1 MRQSVAFRFAPEAY
15 QEILGEVSFVMPS
28 AFSHA
33 VASVAIGRAYT
44 TRPLPLRFWVLS
56 GVCAVA
62 PDVDVLAN
70 RFGFDYT
77 TMLGHRG
84 LTHSLFFALALSG
97 LVVLLFFRKRVEGM
111 ISRLALLGLFFAAT
125 ASHSVL
131 DAMVDGTL
139 GVAFFAPFS
148 PTRFFLPWRPIVSSP
163 IGLAF
168 FSSAG
173 TTTIVNE
180 FVWVWIPSLIVIL
193 APWLHSRFVQ
203 KRTPQRP
210 FEIQPDS

>member
-1 MRQSVAFRFAPEAY
+1 
-15 QEILGEVSFVMPS
+15 MPS

-33 VASVAIGRAYT
+33 VASIALGRAYT

-56 GVCAVA
+56 SVCAVA
-62 PDVDVLAN
+62 PDIDVLAN
-70 RFGFDYT
+70 RFGFDHT

-84 LTHSLFFALALSG
+84 LTHSLFFAMALSG
-97 LVVLLFFRKRVEGM
+97 LVVLIAFRKPVSGM
-111 ISRLALLGLFFAAT
+111 MSRIALFVFVFAAT

-139 GVAFFAPFS
+139 GVAFLAPFS
-148 PTRFFLPWRPIVSSP
+148 ATRFFLPWRPIVSSP

-173 TTTIVNE
+173 ATTILNE
-180 FVWVWIPSLIVIL
+180 FVWVWIPSVIVIL
-193 APWLHSRFVQ
+193 APWLRNRFLRNREADQIYADTLRRERLLSRDYVS
-203 KRTPQRP
+203 
-210 FEIQPDS
+210 EAE

>member
-1 MRQSVAFRFAPEAY
+1 
-15 QEILGEVSFVMPS
+15 MPS

-33 VASVAIGRAYT
+33 VASLALGRVYT
-44 TRPLPLRFWVLS
+44 TRKLPLRFWILAS
-56 GVCAVA
+56 ICAVV

-70 RFGFDYT
+70 RFGFDHT

-84 LTHSLFFALALSG
+84 ITHSLFFALAFSG
-97 LVVLLFFRKRVEGM
+97 LIVILFFRKPIDGIMGRA
-111 ISRLALLGLFFAAT
+111 SLFAFFFAAT

-139 GVAFFAPFS
+139 GVAFFAPLS
-148 PTRFFLPWRPIVSSP
+148 PSRFFLPWRPIVSSP

-173 TTTIVNE
+173 AATIMNE
-180 FVWVWIPSLIVIL
+180 FVWVWIPSVVVIF
-193 APWLHSRFVQ
+193 APWLRRLLTSNAPLHPVKQVSR
-203 KRTPQRP
+203 PS
-210 FEIQPDS
+210 DSRSPLPIRQSE

>member
-1 MRQSVAFRFAPEAY
+1 M
-15 QEILGEVSFVMPS
+15 
-28 AFSHA
+28 
-33 VASVAIGRAYT
+33 
-44 TRPLPLRFWVLS
+44 
-56 GVCAVA
+56 A
-62 PDVDVLAN
+62 PDIDVLAN

-84 LTHSLFFALALSG
+84 VTHSLFFAVALSG
-97 LVVLLFFRKRVEGM
+97 IVVLLFFRKPVDGM
-111 ISRLALLGLFFAAT
+111 MSRLALFVFFFAAT

-148 PTRFFLPWRPIVSSP
+148 PARFFLPWRPIVSSP

-173 TTTIVNE
+173 ATTIVNE

-193 APWLHSRFVQ
+193 APWLRTRFRT
-203 KRTPQRP
+203 KRSSDEQELERA
-210 FEIQPDS
+210 

>member
-1 MRQSVAFRFAPEAY
+1 
-15 QEILGEVSFVMPS
+15 MPS

-33 VASVAIGRAYT
+33 VASIALGRAYT

-56 GVCAVA
+56 SVCAMA
-62 PDVDVLAN
+62 PDIDVLAN

-84 LTHSLFFALALSG
+84 LTHSLFFAIALSG
-97 LVVLLFFRKRVEGM
+97 LVVLLFFRKPVDGM
-111 ISRLALLGLFFAAT
+111 MGRLALFAFFFAAT

-139 GVAFFAPFS
+139 GVAFLAPFS
-148 PTRFFLPWRPIVSSP
+148 PARFFLPWRPIVSSP

-173 TTTIVNE
+173 ATTIVNE

-193 APWLHSRFVQ
+193 APWLRSRFLSMRSANKLELEPAQ
-203 KRTPQRP
+203 RRP
-210 FEIQPDS
+210 FETQPDQYIPLKG

>member
-1 MRQSVAFRFAPEAY
+1 
-15 QEILGEVSFVMPS
+15 MPS

-33 VASVAIGRAYT
+33 VASIALGRAYT
-44 TRPLPLRFWVLS
+44 THPLPLRFWVLCS
-56 GVCAVA
+56 VCAVA
-62 PDVDVLAN
+62 PDIDVLAN

-84 LTHSLFFALALSG
+84 LTHSLFFAMALSG
-97 LVVLLFFRKRVEGM
+97 LVILLFFRKRVDGTL
-111 ISRLALLGLFFAAT
+111 SRFALFAFFFAAT

-148 PTRFFLPWRPIVSSP
+148 ATRFLLPWRPIISSP
-163 IGLAF
+163 IGLSF

-173 TTTIVNE
+173 AATIMNE
-180 FVWVWIPSLIVIL
+180 FVWVWIPSLVVIL
-193 APWLHSRFVQ
+193 APWVRNRFLT
-203 KRTPQRP
+203 KRSSDKQDLELDQRP
-210 FEIQPDS
+210 FEVQPES

>member
-1 MRQSVAFRFAPEAY
+1 
-15 QEILGEVSFVMPS
+15 MPS

-33 VASVAIGRAYT
+33 VASIALGRAYT
-44 TRPLPLRFWVLS
+44 ARPLPLRFWVLS
-56 GVCAVA
+56 SVCAVA
-62 PDVDVLAN
+62 PDIDVLAN
-70 RFGFDYT
+70 RLGFDHT

-84 LTHSLFFALALSG
+84 ITHSLFFAVALSA
-97 LVVLLFFRKRVEGM
+97 LVVLTFFRKQNDAIM
-111 ISRLALLGLFFAAT
+111 NRLALFAFFFAAT

-148 PTRFFLPWRPIVSSP
+148 PARLFLPWRPIVSSP

-173 TTTIVNE
+173 ATTIVNE
-180 FVWVWIPSLIVIL
+180 FIWVWIPSLIVIL
-193 APWLHSRFVQ
+193 APWLRNRFIT
-203 KRTPQRP
+203 KRSSHEQELERA
-210 FEIQPDS
+210 

>member
-1 MRQSVAFRFAPEAY
+1 
-15 QEILGEVSFVMPS
+15 MPS

-33 VASVAIGRAYT
+33 VASIALGRAYT
-44 TRPLPLRFWVLS
+44 ARPLPLRFWVLS
-56 GVCAVA
+56 SVCAVA
-62 PDVDVLAN
+62 PDIDVLAN

-84 LTHSLFFALALSG
+84 LTHSLVFAMALSG
-97 LVVLLFFRKRVEGM
+97 VVVLLFFRKPVDGM
-111 ISRLALLGLFFAAT
+111 MSRLALFAFFFAAA

-148 PTRFFLPWRPIVSSP
+148 PARFFLPWRPIVSSP

-173 TTTIVNE
+173 ATTIVNE

-193 APWLHSRFVQ
+193 APWLRNRFLT
-203 KRTPQRP
+203 KRTSHEQELERA
-210 FEIQPDS
+210 

>member
-1 MRQSVAFRFAPEAY
+1 
-15 QEILGEVSFVMPS
+15 MPS

-33 VASVAIGRAYT
+33 VASIALGRVYT
-44 TRPLPLRFWVLS
+44 TRKLPLSFWILAS
-56 GVCAVA
+56 VCAVV

-70 RFGFDYT
+70 RFGFDHT

-84 LTHSLFFALALSG
+84 ITHSLFFAMAFSG
-97 LVVLLFFRKRVEGM
+97 LIVMLFFRKPNDG
-111 ISRLALLGLFFAAT
+111 ILGRASLFVFFFAAT

-148 PTRFFLPWRPIVSSP
+148 PSRFFLPWRPIVSSP

-173 TTTIVNE
+173 AATIMNE
-180 FVWVWIPSLIVIL
+180 FVWVWIPSVIVVF
-193 APWLHSRFVQ
+193 APWLRRVLSGYSPIKHLNSVSRAS
-203 KRTPQRP
+203 
-210 FEIQPDS
+210 DSRSPLPIRQSE

>member
-1 MRQSVAFRFAPEAY
+1 
-15 QEILGEVSFVMPS
+15 MPS

-33 VASVAIGRAYT
+33 VASIALGRAYT
-44 TRPLPLRFWVLS
+44 TRPLPLRFWVLAS
-56 GVCAVA
+56 ICAVA
-62 PDVDVLAN
+62 PDIDVLAN

-84 LTHSLFFALALSG
+84 LTHSLLFAIVLSGIVVLVFFRSSVRGRMNQLAIFAFFFA
-97 LVVLLFFRKRVEGM
+97 V
-111 ISRLALLGLFFAAT
+111 T

-148 PTRFFLPWRPIVSSP
+148 STRFFLPWRPIVSSP

-173 TTTIVNE
+173 ATTILNE

-193 APWLHSRFVQ
+193 APSLRRRFLT
-203 KRTPQRP
+203 KASTLEHADGRFASSPT
-210 FEIQPDS
+210 EM

>member
-1 MRQSVAFRFAPEAY
+1 
-15 QEILGEVSFVMPS
+15 MPS

-33 VASVAIGRAYT
+33 VASIALGRAYT
-44 TRPLPLRFWVLS
+44 TSPVPVRFWVLS
-56 GVCAVA
+56 SLCAVA
-62 PDVDVLAN
+62 PDMDVLAN
-70 RFGFDYT
+70 RFGFDHT

-84 LTHSLFFALALSG
+84 VTHSLFFAAGLSA
-97 LVVLLFFRKRVEGM
+97 LVVMLFFRKPVDGM
-111 ISRLALLGLFFAAT
+111 LNRRALFAYFFAAT

-131 DAMVDGTL
+131 DAMVNGTL

-148 PTRFFLPWRPIVSSP
+148 PERLFLPWRPIISSP

-173 TTTIVNE
+173 AATILNE

-193 APWLHSRFVQ
+193 APWLRKRFLT
-203 KRTPQRP
+203 KRSSHERE
-210 FEIQPDS
+210 FERA